1 MSLSNFV
8 FCFLFLILFSC
19 EQKSRLNY
27 SQEKLVDVTK
37 DLYIAAESIRSLD
50 ETRADS
56 LRELYNDQI
65 EAIHNVEIRL
75 YEEDIKVL
83 KKDHKNYLQF
93 HKVVRDTIL
102 AINDSIKVVRPYKN
116 EKKK

>member
-1 MSLSNFV
+1 MSLSNIV
-8 FCFLFLILFSC
+8 FCFLFMLLFSC
-19 EQKSRLNY
+19 EQKSQLNY

-37 DLYIAAESIRSLD
+37 DLYIAAESIRRLD

-56 LRELYNDQI
+56 LRDLYNDQI
-65 EAIHNVEIRL
+65 ETIHNVEMRL
-75 YEEDIKVL
+75 YEKDIKVL

-93 HKVVRDTIL
+93 HKVVSDIIL
-102 AINDSIKVVRPYKN
+102 KINDSIKVKRPYKN